1 MDHRPSNIVISV
13 LGCRFRAFE
22 GGPMTVILRG
32 FAAGFVV
39 AFVGLAGAVSFLSF
53 ASSAAKAEVDYPERN
68 IRLLFGFAP
77 GVDTVA
83 RLLADKLSD
92 TMGKPVIVEN
102 VTGAGGNI
110 AADRVAKAAPDG
122 YTIAVLAGANI
133 VVNGTLYKKLSYD
146 PLKDLAPVTQV
157 YGYPNVLTVNN
168 DVPAKNV
175 AELVA
180 LARASPGKLT
190 YGHSGMGTSLHL
202 AGELFNYMAHIDVQQ
217 VPFRGSSLVVTDL
230 MGGRITMSF
239 IPPTATLELMR
250 EGKIRA
256 LAVTS
261 LKRAPFLPDVPT
273 LDESGYPGF
282 DVTGWFG
289 MVAPAGTPAP
299 ILDRL
304 NRETVKIMATPDMH
318 DKLYAIGIV
327 PLGSTRAQFADI
339 IKAEAAYWA
348 RTIKATGIKPIE

>member
-1 MDHRPSNIVISV
+1 MSSMRLACVATF
-13 LGCRFRAFE
+13 L
-22 GGPMTVILRG
+22 L
-32 FAAGFVV
+32 FATFS
-39 AFVGLAGAVSFLSF
+39 AGAQT
-53 ASSAAKAEVDYPERN
+53 EYPERN

-83 RLLADKLSD
+83 RLLADRLGE
-92 TMGKPVIVEN
+92 TLGKPVIVEN

-122 YTIAVLAGANI
+122 YTIGVLAGGNI
-133 VVNGTLYKKLSYD
+133 VVNGSLYKKLSYD
-146 PLKDLAPVTQV
+146 PIKDLAPITQV
-157 YGYPNVLTVNN
+157 YAYPNVLVVNN

-180 LARASPGKLT
+180 LARASPGALT
-190 YGHSGMGTSLHL
+190 FGHSGMGTSLHL
-202 AGELFNYMAHIDVQQ
+202 AGEVFKYMAHIDVQQ

-239 IPPTATLELMR
+239 IPPTATLPLIR

-261 LKRAPFLPDVPT
+261 RERAPFLPDVPT
-273 LDESGYPGF
+273 LDESGFPGF

-289 MVAPAGTPAP
+289 MVAPAGTSAAV
-299 ILDRL
+299 IDKL
-304 NRETVKIMATPDMH
+304 NRETVKIMALPDMR
-318 DKLYAIGIV
+318 DKLDAIGIV
-327 PLGSTRAQFADI
+327 PLGSSPPQFADL
-339 IKAEAAYWA
+339 IKAETAYWA
-348 RTIKATGIKPIE
+348 RMIKDTGIRPIE